1 MQPTPMPDAPAY
13 EVFLSHS
20 HDDAD
25 TVEQLAKLLRDKG
38 LNVWLDKWVLVPGRP
53 WRQGMAKGLDQA
65 ASCAVCIGTRTP
77 KGWFEQEIGR
87 ALNRQSQHPDL
98 GVIPV
103 ILPGGDRSLVD
114 DFLELN
120 TWVIFSS
127 DISDPDAVHRLICGI
142 KGIPPGAGPD
152 APTAKLAPL
161 FTVPLPA
168 NPFFT
173 ERAHELSDLQAAL
186 EKTGSFALTGLGG
199 VGKTQTAAEYAHR
212 NRADYAAVLWLRAEK
227 EDTLFADLTALAR
240 TLKLPEADAQE
251 QQLAVDAAQHWLDD
265 NDNWLLILDNVTNLK
280 TVESLTRKA
289 RPNRHHL
296 IVTQQAQATGAI
308 ASKQHLPSMS
318 EETGA
323 LLLLRRAQRIPADA
337 ELSAADSADAASAK
351 KTSHEVGGLPL
362 AIDQAGAYISQ
373 TGCSVGEYLHLLHDS
388 MTDLLDRRG
397 DLDFEHR
404 SVTATYAAS
413 LAELAGAD
421 SGSPLTAT
429 GRAGLPASVER
440 TPETGRAAPPAGVE
454 RTPETGR
461 AGLPAGVERTPEIG
475 RAGPQAGVT
484 GAPEVGR
491 AGLPASVTRTPE
503 TGRAGLQAG
512 VTRTPEVGRAG
523 LPASVQRTPEIGRAG
538 LPASVERTPEIGR
551 AGLQASVN
559 RTLEN
564 PGASAPAVAQPG
576 PGPDSPQ
583 QLRKT
588 STPNEAA
595 AELMKA
601 VAFLAPDAIP
611 EEIFTAGASEFPEA
625 LQAAAANR
633 LQWNDAIAAAFKF
646 SLLERNPNDKTIAVH
661 RMVQAVAKAGMTKEE
676 RTQWAKRVSNAVNAA
691 FPDIEFSNWKAYDR
705 LLPHAQLCAALIDEY
720 SLSTDAASRLLNQT
734 GYYLSER
741 ARYADAEP
749 LMRRAVEIAFQFRR
763 DTGHEHPK
771 QTLRVTNYRL
781 LLQQMGYSNT
791 QIRANLRD
799 LAGPYGLSLDE

>member
-1 MQPTPMPDAPAY
+1 MPDAPAY

-475 RAGPQAGVT
+475 RAGPQAGV
-484 GAPEVGR
+484 E
-491 AGLPASVTRTPE
+491 RTPE
-503 TGRAGLQAG
+503 T
-512 VTRTPEVGRAG
+512 
-523 LPASVQRTPEIGRAG
+523 
-538 LPASVERTPEIGR
+538 GR

>member
-280 TVESLTRKA
+280 MVESLTRKA

-351 KTSHEVGGLPL
+351 KISHEVGGLPL

-373 TGCSVGEYLHLLHDS
+373 TGCSVGEYLDLLHDS
-388 MTDLLDRRG
+388 MADLLDRRG

-429 GRAGLPASVER
+429 GRAGLQAGVTRTPEIGRAGPQASVKRTPETGRAGLPASVER
-440 TPETGRAAPPAGVE
+440 TPETGRAGLQASVE
-454 RTPETGR
+454 RTPEIGR
-461 AGLPAGVERTPEIG
+461 AGLQASVERTPEIG
-475 RAGPQAGVT
+475 RAGPQAGV
-484 GAPEVGR
+484 E
-491 AGLPASVTRTPE
+491 RTPE
-503 TGRAGLQAG
+503 T
-512 VTRTPEVGRAG
+512 
-523 LPASVQRTPEIGRAG
+523 
-538 LPASVERTPEIGR
+538 GR